1 MRYCTWSVL
10 GSRDWP
16 GTFHTYPDGIQQPS
30 GDSRPVSGSS
40 RTSSVGPSP
49 AAGGARELWELPA
62 RTGARSSRAVPGDS
76 RTQVGGSSRENSRG
90 DLPSP
95 SWELHASTSDAGVDS
110 LQPATSTA
118 PSPSCQRWPPSARPS
133 CHEACGR
140 PTPAC
145 PAREPNRTRLLWGG
159 ALLMFFPG

>member
-40 RTSSVGPSP
+40 RTSSVGPRP

-90 DLPSP
+90 DLPGS
-95 SWELHASTSDAGVDS
+95 SWADESRL
-110 LQPATSTA
+110 LE
-118 PSPSCQRWPPSARPS
+118 QRSQTNSARQT
-133 CHEACGR
+133 HDQYTLRGR
-140 PTPAC
+140 PRLPPTHVTQHYGPK
-145 PAREPNRTRLLWGG
+145 RSRKLLGPNNAKINESMEQALWRQ
-159 ALLMFFPG
+159 PP